1 MRQTLMT
8 IVARVKDGRDADL
21 AGDSQDL
28 RDLRNKLVQQT
39 CQRWFEEIPSLHFSS
54 MSIVE
59 GKGARY
65 FLWESNFDGKTE
77 AYLELAISIA
87 GKELKDLYRHCDDFK
102 PAEDLYIYLRSH
114 VVKPNIYHI
123 GAPALTVRRVKAER
137 HLVNRL
143 EAFLDNAH
151 PASFRSAAKAQEYL
165 QQCAAADPIYV
176 GRKHQRAI

>member
-21 AGDSQDL
+21 AGESQDL

-102 PAEDLYIYLRSH
+102 PAKDL
-114 VVKPNIYHI
+114 
-123 GAPALTVRRVKAER
+123 
-137 HLVNRL
+137 
-143 EAFLDNAH
+143 
-151 PASFRSAAKAQEYL
+151 
-165 QQCAAADPIYV
+165 
-176 GRKHQRAI
+176 